1 MKRYRNIFLSI
12 ATAILAFS
20 CSDWTEMEQA
30 RHTDLTGNNKPD
42 TFFENLRQYKKSE
55 HSISFGWFGGWSA
68 AGSASMLNSLKG
80 LPDSVDVVSIWGG
93 WNVMTPEKMEDMR
106 YVQEVRGTK
115 ILFCFIVHD
124 LGDQLTPNGESAK
137 DYWGWEGEFVP
148 DRAYQRWEMIDTEVT
163 PKQESII
170 RNYAKQ
176 IVDIVN
182 EYGYDGFDID
192 YEPNYQGR
200 WGSLAN
206 YPKRMSIFIDEL
218 SKYLGPKSG
227 SDKLLVI
234 DGEPQS
240 MPSERGECMD
250 YFIVQAY
257 DCSGDADLDKR
268 LQSTINNFADYLDP
282 VEVAKRYVV
291 TENFEKYAQTGGYDR
306 FIDRY
311 GNRMYSVEG
320 MARWTPIIE
329 GKTIRKGGVG
339 TYHMEYEYTISGKEG
354 TYPALRNAIRIM
366 NPPVK

>member
-1 MKRYRNIFLSI
+1 MKRYRNIFLSV
-12 ATAILAFS
+12 AMAILAFS

-30 RHTDLTGNNKPD
+30 RHTELTGNSKPD
-42 TFFENLRQYKKSE
+42 TFFENLRQYKKSG

-68 AGSASMLNSLKG
+68 AGSASILNSLKG

-93 WNVMTPEKMEDMR
+93 WNVITPEKIKDMR
-106 YVQEVRGTK
+106 YVQETRGTK
-115 ILFCFIVHD
+115 VLVCFIVHN
-124 LGDQLTPNGESAK
+124 LGDQFTPHGKSVQE
-137 DYWGWEGEFVP
+137 YWGWEGELVP
-148 DRAYQRWEMIDTEVT
+148 DRSYIGGMIDTEVT

-170 RNYAKQ
+170 RDYAKR
-176 IVDIVN
+176 IVGIVN
-182 EYGYDGFDID
+182 KYGYDGFDID
-192 YEPNYQGR
+192 YEPNYQNK

-206 YPKRMSIFIDEL
+206 YPKRMSIFIDEM

-227 SDKLLVI
+227 SGKLLVL

-240 MPSERGECMD
+240 MPSERGDCMD

-257 DCSGDADLDKR
+257 DCTGDANLDNR
-268 LQSTINNFADYLDP
+268 LRSTIGNFAGHIDP
-282 VEVAKRYVV
+282 VEVAKKYVV
-291 TENFEKYAQTGGYDR
+291 TENFEKYASSGGYSN
-306 FIDRY
+306 FVDRY
-311 GNRMYSVEG
+311 GNKMYSVEG
-320 MARWTPIIE
+320 MARWTPVID